1 MSIEA
6 TALTRKDFVSDQAV
20 RWCPGCGDYA
30 ILAQTQRV
38 LPNLGVPK
46 ENVVFVSGIG
56 CSSRFP
62 HYMDTYGFHS
72 IHGRA
77 PTFATGLKIARPELL
92 VFVIT
97 GDGDGLSIGGN
108 HLVHALRRNID
119 FNVILFNNRIYGL
132 TKGQYSPTSE
142 IGKRT
147 VSTPMGSLD
156 RPMVPATVA
165 LAADASFIARTI
177 ATDTHHMA
185 ASLERSANH
194 NGGCFV
200 EVYQNCNIYNDG
212 AFDYFAEKS
221 VRAEKTLTLE
231 HGKPMVFGKNHEL
244 GIKLQGLDPVICDAD
259 DPQVMVHD
267 EQASPVLAALLA
279 QMGPPNLPVPLGILR
294 AVDYPTY
301 EHGLLT
307 QIEEAQEA
315 QKRRGSSD
323 IDELLRGPATWTVD

>member
-323 IDELLRGPATWTVD
+323 IDELLRGPATWRVD